1 MITWDVRKPYGCK
14 FMGFKSKAIPSLE
27 VLRNDG
33 RFCGAFSAKP
43 APVSENKPTQRP
55 TPSVGNPS
63 KRRDSDFQSRY
74 ISINLIT

>member
-1 MITWDVRKPYGCK
+1 MITWDVRQPYGCK

-43 APVSENKPTQRP
+43 SAASARQATSGPAS
-55 TPSVGNPS
+55 SVGNPS
-63 KRRDSDFQSRY
+63 KRQDSDFQGRH
-74 ISINLIT
+74 IAINLIT